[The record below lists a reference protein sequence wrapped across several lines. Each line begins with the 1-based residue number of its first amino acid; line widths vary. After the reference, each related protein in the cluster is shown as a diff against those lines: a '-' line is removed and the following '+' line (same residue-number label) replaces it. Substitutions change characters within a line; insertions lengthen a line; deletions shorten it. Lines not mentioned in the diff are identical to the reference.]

1 MNLLESSGQV
11 SLIAA
16 ARCRSK
22 TAVPVEDLLVPV
34 EDLGCAW
41 SLRPHKLFLVAVADE
56 DDLQAF
62 TELYKLTVGN
72 LRQLLGW
79 RKVGA
84 PKGGRRPMSPE
95 RCRQL
100 AAALQAPRAHHQ
112 RECATASRRQ
122 RGIMPLVGNLP
133 HQQAA
138 ERIPNPNPNPNPGPS
153 PGSSPRP

>member
-1 MNLLESSGQV
+1 M
-11 SLIAA
+11 
-16 ARCRSK
+16 
-22 TAVPVEDLLVPV
+22 VPV

-56 DDLQAF
+56 DDLQAS

-72 LRQLLGW
+72 LQQLLGW

-112 RECATASRRQ
+112 RECATASPRQ